1 MEDPAANWKL
11 QSSRDHVRFHY
22 EAVLFPHY
30 FTLVALAVFGVPVV
44 AGFQLL
50 QDPTVQYWVRCSPY
64 TAVVIPFYLLLC
76 HCWHLRLRRP
86 KLVPIICST
95 VVPGM
100 FVFFLG
106 SYYGRVTGITATQ
119 LASTDCT
126 TLAVKLELH
135 HAWTAAAQLYGDS
148 VNRSA
153 RAEGISYQEG
163 LKIWRLQEFG
173 EYTTGIGSAADAYAK
188 QRSKWEY
195 LRELEEEHLCSGW
208 CTPARP
214 LWTYAEVRDS
224 CSVAAGAALQRKVA
238 PVAQM
243 LMVYSLVVVL
253 ASIVGI
259 QYAKNFQT
267 GGEWERL

>member
-1 MEDPAANWKL
+1 MGALLTIHSSGDSVLFAVVPLLAPALAQAEACAYNM
-11 QSSRDHVRFHY
+11 QHSCARHVR
-22 EAVLFPHY
+22 
-30 FTLVALAVFGVPVV
+30 
-44 AGFQLL
+44 
-50 QDPTVQYWVRCSPY
+50 
-64 TAVVIPFYLLLC
+64 
-76 HCWHLRLRRP
+76 
-86 KLVPIICST
+86 
-95 VVPGM
+95 
-100 FVFFLG
+100 FFLG

-173 EYTTGIGSAADAYAK
+173 EYTVGIGSVSDAYAK